1 MPESSGRIETTHI
14 DEVGRTAASSLQ
26 WLLENRNLK
35 GKASHPI
42 THNNKLT
49 LFICGQE
56 GFADIAAEIAR
67 AKDSIDLCCWGFD
80 PGMELVRGNSATWP
94 RGETFGDLLIDAT
107 TRRHLRVRL
116 LIWHDR
122 IGSPI
127 ARTMPGYSHG
137 TSPWKTG
144 GQRADDISAKAS
156 LAMLQ
161 EAVRKKL
168 VLCSAFRGDIV
179 RPEDIP
185 MLAREEYCHSWYAA
199 AFHGLLGRLTIH
211 LRHGDSHAIGK
222 SIATETSQPH
232 GLTMGEIEKPGMSY
246 LGTHHQKT
254 ILIDFSHEKGSKAV
268 GYVMGLNSVTDYW
281 DTTAHL
287 LDDTRREQG
296 GVNERREC
304 LQGMA
309 ADGGFATLK
318 PYQDYACRIDGGKAL
333 IALYNNFVKAWDR
346 AIDDL
351 THQAAG
357 ECVSWYSSCKN
368 PPAQLL
374 REAGPDDSTVQ
385 IVLTQPEEQDKT
397 IKETYFR
404 AVTQASLAAG
414 YLYVENQYFQYEEW
428 ARHLLAERKKVV
440 AAWKAG
446 SVKAGKSLEDMP
458 VMHVFIVIP
467 VPERAQMVPR
477 THDTLATLGQ
487 HAGMTGQNTMID
499 DYNKRSKTRR
509 VRAGFGIS
517 TEAEVKLPDVVQH
530 SNGINK
536 PGVMTLESEFGLKV
550 SVAMLN
556 VSAFDKD
563 RWRYREIYIH
573 SKLMLVDDVFMTLG
587 SANLNQRSMAV
598 DSEIN
603 IATIDRRVA
612 SDLRKRVWR
621 MHSGG
626 LVDGGGGTKGEIVDA
641 YRKWVELMG
650 ANRRKKFDK
659 SENAILKKMTGFLLP
674 LEDKRSSTIRLG

>member
-1 MPESSGRIETTHI
+1 MPESTKRIETTHI

-35 GKASHPI
+35 GNASHPI

-56 GFADIAAEIAR
+56 AFADIAGEIAR
-67 AKDSIDLCCWGFD
+67 AEKSIDLCCWGFD
-80 PGMELVRGNSATWP
+80 PGMELVRGDSATWP
-94 RGETFGDLLIDAT
+94 RGDTFGDLLIDAA
-107 TRRHLRVRL
+107 RRHIRVRL

-122 IGSPI
+122 LGSPMVHN
-127 ARTMPGYSHG
+127 MPGYSHG
-137 TSPWKTG
+137 TSPWKNS
-144 GQRADDISAKAS
+144 GQRSDDISAKAS

-161 EAVRKKL
+161 DAVARKAMI
-168 VLCSAFRGDIV
+168 SGGYRADRV
-179 RPEDIP
+179 RLEDIP
-185 MLAREEYCHSWYAA
+185 MLAREEYCYSWYVD
-199 AFHGLLGRLTIH
+199 AFKGMFGGLEIR
-211 LRHGDSHAIGK
+211 LRHGDSGAISK
-222 SIATETSQPH
+222 SIATEINRPR
-232 GLTMGEIEKPGMSY
+232 GLTMGEIEKPGMLY
-246 LGTHHQKT
+246 LGTHHQKPV
-254 ILIDFSHEKGSKAV
+254 LIDFDHQEGAKAV

-296 GVNERREC
+296 GVNEQREC

-309 ADGGFATLK
+309 VDGGFATLK
-318 PYQDYACRIDGGKAL
+318 PYQDYACRIDGGRAL

-346 AIDDL
+346 AAGDR
-351 THQAAG
+351 THAASG
-357 ECVSWYSSCKN
+357 ASVSRELPHGS
-368 PPAQLL
+368 PPARLL
-374 REAGPDDSTVQ
+374 RKAGPDDSTVQ
-385 IVLTQPEEQDKT
+385 IVLTQPEEQDRT

-414 YLYVENQYFQYEEW
+414 YLYVENQYFQYEDW
-428 ARHLLAERKKVV
+428 AQHLLAERKKVV

-477 THDTLATLGQ
+477 THDTLAALGQ
-487 HAGMTGQNTMID
+487 HNGMTGQNKMID
-499 DYNKRSKTRR
+499 DYNKQPKTRH
-509 VRAGFGIS
+509 VRGGFGI
-517 TEAEVKLPDVVQH
+517 TNEVEVKLPDVVRH

-536 PGVMTLESEFGLKV
+536 PGAMTLESEFGLKV

-556 VSAFDKD
+556 VSAFDND

-603 IATIDRRVA
+603 IATIDTRVA
-612 SDLRKRVWR
+612 RDLRKRVWR
-621 MHSGG
+621 LLSGG
-626 LVDGGGGTKGEIVDA
+626 LVDGGGGTKGEIASA

-659 SENAILKKMTGFLLP
+659 SENAVLKKMTGFLLP

>member
-14 DEVGRTAASSLQ
+14 DEVGRTATSSLQ

-35 GKASHPI
+35 GKATHPI
-42 THNNKLT
+42 THNNKLA

-56 GFADIAAEIAR
+56 AFADIAAEIAK
-67 AKDSIDLCCWGFD
+67 AKHSVDLCCWGFD

-94 RGETFGDLLIDAT
+94 RGDTFGDLLIAAA
-107 TRRHLRVRL
+107 RRHVRVRL

-122 IGSPI
+122 IGSPMVHN
-127 ARTMPGYSHG
+127 MPGHSHG
-137 TSPWKTG
+137 TSPWKTD
-144 GQRADDISAKAS
+144 GQHADDISAKAS

-161 EAVRKKL
+161 DAVARKAMF
-168 VLCSAFRGDIV
+168 SGGFRGDRV

-185 MLAREEYCHSWYAA
+185 MLAREEYCYNWYVA
-199 AFHGLLGRLTIH
+199 AFKGMLSGITIR
-211 LRHGDSHAIGK
+211 LRHGDSGAISK
-222 SIATETSQPH
+222 SISTEINQPR
-232 GLTMGEIEKPGMSY
+232 GLTMGEIEKPGMQY
-246 LGTHHQKT
+246 LGTHHQKPV
-254 ILIDFSHEKGSKAV
+254 LIDFDHEEGAKAV

-304 LQGMA
+304 LQGMT

-346 AIDDL
+346 AGGDR
-351 THQAAG
+351 THAAAA
-357 ECVSWYSSCKN
+357 VSVSRELPQGS
-368 PPAQLL
+368 PPARLL

-477 THDTLATLGQ
+477 THDTLAALGQ

-499 DYNKRSKTRR
+499 DYNKRPKTRR

-517 TEAEVKLPDVVQH
+517 TEAEVKLPDVVRH

-536 PGVMTLESEFGLKV
+536 PGAMTLESEFGLKV

-556 VSAFDKD
+556 VSAFDTN

-612 SDLRKRVWR
+612 RDLRKRVWR

-626 LVDGGGGTKGEIVDA
+626 LVDGGGGTKAEIVDA
-641 YRKWVELMG
+641 FEKWGNLMK
-650 ANRRKKFDK
+650 ANRTKKLAK
-659 SENAILKKMTGFLLP
+659 QGGAKLKKMIGFLLP
-674 LEDKRSSTIRLG
+674 LEDSRSSTIRLG

>member
-1 MPESSGRIETTHI
+1 MPDSTKRTETTHI
-14 DEVGRTAASSLQ
+14 DEVGRTATSSLQ

-56 GFADIAAEIAR
+56 GFADIAGEIAK
-67 AKDSIDLCCWGFD
+67 AKHSIDLCCWGFD

-94 RGETFGDLLIDAT
+94 RGDTFGDVLIAAA
-107 TRRHLRVRL
+107 RRHVRVRL

-122 IGSPI
+122 IGSPMV
-127 ARTMPGYSHG
+127 RNMPGYTHG

-144 GQRADDISAKAS
+144 GQHSDDISAKAS
-156 LAMLQ
+156 LAMLHD
-161 EAVRKKL
+161 AVATKAR
-168 VLCSAFRGDIV
+168 VSGGYRGDRIA
-179 RPEDIP
+179 PEDIP

-199 AFHGLLGRLTIH
+199 AFHGLLEGLEIR
-211 LRHGDSHAIGK
+211 LRHGDSTAIGK
-222 SIATETSQPH
+222 SVATEINQPH
-232 GLTMGEIEKPGMSY
+232 GLTMGEIEKPGMQY
-246 LGTHHQKT
+246 LGTHHQKPV
-254 ILIDFSHEKGSKAV
+254 LIDFAYEEGAKAV

-304 LQGMA
+304 VQGMA

-318 PYQDYACRIDGGKAL
+318 PYQDYACRIDGGRAL

-346 AIDDL
+346 AIDDR
-351 THQAAG
+351 TRSASTD
-357 ECVSWYSSCKN
+357 CVSRELPCGS
-368 PPAQLL
+368 PPARLL
-374 REAGPDDSTVQ
+374 DKAEPSDSTVQ

-428 ARHLLAERKKVV
+428 ARHLLSERKKVV

-446 SVKAGKSLEDMP
+446 SLKAGKTMRDMP
-458 VMHVFIVIP
+458 IMHVFIVIP

-477 THDTLATLGQ
+477 THDTLAALGQ
-487 HAGMTGQNTMID
+487 HDGMTGQNTMID
-499 DYNKRSKTRR
+499 DYNKLPKTRR

-517 TEAEVKLPDVVQH
+517 AEAEVKLPDVVQH

-536 PGVMTLESEFGLKV
+536 PGAMTLESEFGLKV

-603 IATIDRRVA
+603 IATVDRRVA
-612 SDLRKRVWR
+612 RDLRKRVWR
-621 MHSGG
+621 MLSGG
-626 LVDGGGGTKGEIVDA
+626 LVDGGEG
-641 YRKWVELMG
+641 
-650 ANRRKKFDK
+650 RR
-659 SENAILKKMTGFLLP
+659 G
-674 LEDKRSSTIRLG
+674 RLWMLIGSGWS

>member
-1 MPESSGRIETTHI
+1 MPDSSKRNETTHI
-14 DEVGRTAASSLQ
+14 DEVGRTAISSVQ

-35 GKASHPI
+35 GNASHPI

-56 GFADIAAEIAR
+56 AFADIAGQIAR
-67 AKDSIDLCCWGFD
+67 AEDSIDLCCWGFD
-80 PGMELVRGNSATWP
+80 PGMELVRGNSVTWP
-94 RGETFGDLLIDAT
+94 RGETFGDLLIAAA
-107 TRRHLRVRL
+107 RRHVRVRL

-122 IGSPI
+122 LGSPMVHN
-127 ARTMPGYSHG
+127 MPGHSHG
-137 TSPWKTG
+137 TSPWKNS
-144 GQRADDISAKAS
+144 GQRVDDISAKAS

-161 EAVRKKL
+161 DAVATRERVSGGHRADRIAL
-168 VLCSAFRGDIV
+168 
-179 RPEDIP
+179 EDIP
-185 MLAREEYCHSWYAA
+185 MLAREEYCYSWYVL
-199 AFHGLLGRLTIH
+199 AFKGLFEGLEIR
-211 LRHGDSHAIGK
+211 LRHGDSGAISK
-222 SIATETSQPH
+222 SIETELSQPH
-232 GLTMGEIEKPGMSY
+232 GLTMGEIEKPGMLY
-246 LGTHHQKT
+246 LGTHHQKPV
-254 ILIDFSHEKGSKAV
+254 LIDFAHEEGAKAV

-287 LDDTRREQG
+287 LNDTRREQG

-304 LQGMA
+304 LQGLA

-318 PYQDYACRIDGGKAL
+318 PYQDYACRIDGGRAL

-346 AIDDL
+346 AADDR
-351 THQAAG
+351 THAAANAS
-357 ECVSWYSSCKN
+357 VSRKLPRGS
-368 PPAQLL
+368 PPALLL
-374 REAGPDDSTVQ
+374 RKAERDDSTVQ

-414 YLYVENQYFQYEEW
+414 YLYVENQYFQYEDW
-428 ARHLLAERKKVV
+428 ARHLLAERRKVV

-446 SVKAGKSLEDMP
+446 SLKAGKTMRDMP
-458 VMHVFIVIP
+458 IMHVLIVIP

-477 THDTLATLGQ
+477 THDTLATLGR
-487 HAGMTGQNTMID
+487 HDGMTGQNTMID
-499 DYNKRSKTRR
+499 DYNKRPKTRQ
-509 VRAGFGIS
+509 VRGGFGITS
-517 TEAEVKLPDVVQH
+517 EVEVKLPDVVRH

-536 PGVMTLESEFGLKV
+536 PGAMTLESDFGLKV

-603 IATIDRRVA
+603 IATVDYRVA
-612 SDLRKRVWR
+612 RELRKRVWR

-641 YRKWVELMG
+641 FEKWEELMG
-650 ANRRKKFDK
+650 ENRGRKKSD
-659 SENAILKKMTGFLLP
+659 SASADHKKMSGFLLP
-674 LEDKRSSTIRLG
+674 FEDSRSSTLRLG

>member
-1 MPESSGRIETTHI
+1 MSDSTKRTETTHI
-14 DEVGRTAASSLQ
+14 DEVGRTATSSLQ

-35 GKASHPI
+35 GNASHPI

-56 GFADIAAEIAR
+56 GFADIAGEIAK
-67 AKDSIDLCCWGFD
+67 AKHSIDLCCWGFD

-94 RGETFGDLLIDAT
+94 RGDTFGDLLIAAA
-107 TRRHLRVRL
+107 RRHVRVRL
-116 LIWHDR
+116 LIWYDR
-122 IGSPI
+122 LGSPMV
-127 ARTMPGYSHG
+127 RSMPGYTHG
-137 TSPWKTG
+137 TLPWKTG
-144 GQRADDISAKAS
+144 GQRSDDISAKAS
-156 LAMLQ
+156 LAMLRN
-161 EAVRKKL
+161 AVATRAR
-168 VLCSAFRGDIV
+168 VNGGYRGDRIP
-179 RPEDIP
+179 PEDIP

-199 AFHGLLGRLTIH
+199 AFHGLLEGLEIR
-211 LRHGDSHAIGK
+211 LRHGDSTAISK
-222 SIATETSQPH
+222 SIATEISQPH
-232 GLTMGEIEKPGMSY
+232 GLTMGEIEKPGMQY
-246 LGTHHQKT
+246 LGTHHQKPV
-254 ILIDFSHEKGSKAV
+254 LIDFAHEEGAKAV

-304 LQGMA
+304 VQGMA
-309 ADGGFATLK
+309 TDGGFATLK
-318 PYQDYACRIDGGKAL
+318 PYQDYACRIDGGRAL

-346 AIDDL
+346 AIDDR
-351 THQAAG
+351 TRSASTD
-357 ECVSWYSSCKN
+357 CVSRELPCGS
-368 PPAQLL
+368 PPARLL
-374 REAGPDDSTVQ
+374 DKAEPSDSTVQ

-428 ARHLLAERKKVV
+428 AQHLLAARKRVV

-446 SVKAGKSLEDMP
+446 SLKAGKTMRDMP

-477 THDTLATLGQ
+477 THDTLAALGQ

-499 DYNKRSKTRR
+499 DYNKRPKTQR
-509 VRAGFGIS
+509 VRTGFGIS
-517 TEAEVKLPDVVQH
+517 AEVEVKLPDVVQH

-536 PGVMTLESEFGLKV
+536 PGAMTLESEFGLKV

-573 SKLMLVDDVFMTLG
+573 SKLMLVDDIFMTLG

-603 IATIDRRVA
+603 IATVDRRVA
-612 SDLRKRVWR
+612 RDLRKRVWR
-621 MHSGG
+621 MLSGG

-641 YRKWVELMG
+641 YRKWGNLMKSNRTKKLAKQGG
-650 ANRRKKFDK
+650 AK
-659 SENAILKKMTGFLLP
+659 LQKMTGFLLP
-674 LEDKRSSTIRLG
+674 LEDGRSSTMRLG

>member
-1 MPESSGRIETTHI
+1 MPESTKRIETTHI
-14 DEVGRTAASSLQ
+14 DEVGRTATSSVQ

-56 GFADIAAEIAR
+56 AFADIAGEIAR
-67 AKDSIDLCCWGFD
+67 AEKSIDLCCWGFD

-94 RGETFGDLLIDAT
+94 RGDTFGDLLIDAA
-107 TRRHLRVRL
+107 RRHVKVRL

-122 IGSPI
+122 IGSPMVHN
-127 ARTMPGYSHG
+127 MPGHSHG

-144 GQRADDISAKAS
+144 GQRSDDISAKAS

-161 EAVRKKL
+161 DAVQKERLIFSKGHG
-168 VLCSAFRGDIV
+168 GDVV
-179 RPEDIP
+179 RPEDVP

-254 ILIDFSHEKGSKAV
+254 ILIDFDHKEGAKAV

-309 ADGGFATLK
+309 ADGGFSTLK

-346 AIDDL
+346 AIDDR
-351 THQAAG
+351 TRSASTD
-357 ECVSWYSSCKN
+357 CVSRELPCGS
-368 PPAQLL
+368 PPARLL
-374 REAGPDDSTVQ
+374 DKAGPDDSIVQ
-385 IVLTQPEEQDKT
+385 IVLTQPEEQDRT
-397 IKETYFR
+397 IKEVYFR

-414 YLYVENQYFQYEEW
+414 YLYVENQYFQYEDW

-446 SVKAGKSLEDMP
+446 SVKAGKTMRDMP
-458 VMHVFIVIP
+458 LMHVFIVIP

-477 THDTLATLGQ
+477 SHDTLAALGQ
-487 HAGMTGQNTMID
+487 HDGMTGQNKMID
-499 DYNKRSKTRR
+499 DYNKQPKTRH
-509 VRAGFGIS
+509 VRGGFGI
-517 TEAEVKLPDVVQH
+517 TNEVEVKLPDVVRH

-536 PGVMTLESEFGLKV
+536 PGAMTLESEFGLKV

-556 VSAFDKD
+556 VSAFDTD

-603 IATIDRRVA
+603 IATVDYRVA
-612 SDLRKRVWR
+612 TDLRKRVWR

-626 LVDGGGGTKGEIVDA
+626 LVDGGSGTKAEIVDA
-641 YRKWVELMG
+641 FEKWVELMG
-650 ANRRKKFDK
+650 ENRGRKKSD
-659 SENAILKKMTGFLLP
+659 SASADHKKMSGFLLP
-674 LEDKRSSTIRLG
+674 LEDSRSSTLRLG

>member
-1 MPESSGRIETTHI
+1 MPDSSKRIETTHI
-14 DEVGRTAASSLQ
+14 DEVGRTATSSLQ

-56 GFADIAAEIAR
+56 AFADIAGEIAR
-67 AKDSIDLCCWGFD
+67 AKHSIDLCCWGFD

-94 RGETFGDLLIDAT
+94 RGDTYGDLLIAAA
-107 TRRHLRVRL
+107 RRHVRVRL

-122 IGSPI
+122 IGSPMVHN
-127 ARTMPGYSHG
+127 MPGHSHG
-137 TSPWKTG
+137 TSPWKID
-144 GQRADDISAKAS
+144 GQRTDKLSAKAS
-156 LAMLQ
+156 LAMLHD
-161 EAVRKKL
+161 AVKKKKP
-168 VLCSAFRGDIV
+168 VVGNGYWGEYV

-199 AFHGLLGRLTIH
+199 AFSGLFGGLEIR
-211 LRHGDSHAIGK
+211 LRHGDSGAIGK
-222 SIATETSQPH
+222 SIATEINQPG
-232 GLTMGEIEKPGMSY
+232 GLTMGEIEKPGMQY
-246 LGTHHQKT
+246 LGTHHQKPV
-254 ILIDFSHEKGSKAV
+254 LIDFDHEEGAKAV

-304 LQGMA
+304 LQGRA

-333 IALYNNFVKAWDR
+333 IALYNNFAKAWDR
-346 AIDDL
+346 A
-351 THQAAG
+351 AG
-357 ECVSWYSSCKN
+357 DRTRSASTDCVSRELPCGS
-368 PPAQLL
+368 PPARLL
-374 REAGPDDSTVQ
+374 REAGKDDSTVQ

-477 THDTLATLGQ
+477 THDSLAALGQ
-487 HAGMTGQNTMID
+487 HDGMTGQNTMID
-499 DYNKRSKTRR
+499 GYNKRPKTRR
-509 VRAGFGIS
+509 VRDEFGVPS
-517 TEAEVKLPDVVQH
+517 EVAVQLPDVVRH

-536 PGVMTLESEFGLKV
+536 PGAMTLESEFGLKV

-556 VSAFDKD
+556 VSAFDND

-603 IATIDRRVA
+603 ITTIDHRVA
-612 SDLRKRVWR
+612 RDLRKRVWR

-626 LVDGGGGTKGEIVDA
+626 LVDGGGGTKAEIVDA

-659 SENAILKKMTGFLLP
+659 SENAVLKKMTGFLLP

>member
-14 DEVGRTAASSLQ
+14 DEVGRTATSSLQ

-35 GKASHPI
+35 GKATHPI

-56 GFADIAAEIAR
+56 GFADIASEIAN
-67 AKDSIDLCCWGFD
+67 AEKSIDLCCWGFD

-94 RGETFGDLLIDAT
+94 RGETFGDLLIAAA
-107 TRRHLRVRL
+107 RRHVRVRL

-122 IGSPI
+122 IGSPMV
-127 ARTMPGYSHG
+127 RSMPGYSHG

-161 EAVRKKL
+161 DAVQKKKPIAGNGYWGEYL
-168 VLCSAFRGDIV
+168 
-179 RPEDIP
+179 RPESIP
-185 MLAREEYCHSWYAA
+185 IMAREEYCYSWYAA
-199 AFHGLLGRLTIH
+199 AFNGLFGGLEIR
-211 LRHGDSHAIGK
+211 LRHGDSGAIGK
-222 SIATETSQPH
+222 SIATEINQPH
-232 GLTMGEIEKPGMSY
+232 GLTMGEIEKPGMQY
-246 LGTHHQKT
+246 LGTHHQKPV
-254 ILIDFSHEKGSKAV
+254 LIDFDHEEGAKAV

-304 LQGMA
+304 VQGMT

-333 IALYNNFVKAWDR
+333 IALYNNFAKAWDR
-346 AIDDL
+346 AAGDR
-351 THQAAG
+351 THGAATAS
-357 ECVSWYSSCKN
+357 VSRELPHGS
-368 PPAQLL
+368 PPARLL
-374 REAGPDDSTVQ
+374 RKAEPSDSTVQ

-477 THDTLATLGQ
+477 THDTLAALGQ

-499 DYNKRSKTRR
+499 DYNKRPKTRR

-530 SNGINK
+530 ANGINK
-536 PGVMTLESEFGLKV
+536 PGAMTLESEFGLKV

-573 SKLMLVDDVFMTLG
+573 SKLMLVDDAFMTLG

-603 IATIDRRVA
+603 IATDDYRVA
-612 SDLRKRVWR
+612 RDLRKRVWR

-626 LVDGGGGTKGEIVDA
+626 LVDGGEGTKAEIVDA

-650 ANRRKKFDK
+650 ENRGRKKSD
-659 SENAILKKMTGFLLP
+659 SASADHKKMTGFLLP
-674 LEDKRSSTIRLG
+674 LEDRRSSTIRLG

>member
-1 MPESSGRIETTHI
+1 MPEPTSRIETTHI
-14 DEVGRTAASSLQ
+14 DEVGRSATSSLQ

-56 GFADIAAEIAR
+56 GFADIAGEIAR
-67 AKDSIDLCCWGFD
+67 AEKSIDLCCWGFD

-94 RGETFGDLLIDAT
+94 RGDTFGDLLIAAA
-107 TRRHLRVRL
+107 RRHVRVRL

-122 IGSPI
+122 IGSPMVHN
-127 ARTMPGYSHG
+127 MPGHTHG
-137 TSPWKTG
+137 TSPWKIG

-161 EAVRKKL
+161 EVVRKKKP
-168 VLCSAFRGDIV
+168 VAGHGYWGEYV

-185 MLAREEYCHSWYAA
+185 TMAREEYCHSWYAA
-199 AFHGLLGRLTIH
+199 AFKGQFGGLEIR
-211 LRHGDSHAIGK
+211 LRHGDSAAISK
-222 SIATETSQPH
+222 SIATEINRPH
-232 GLTMGEIEKPGMSY
+232 GLTMGEIEKPGMQY
-246 LGTHHQKT
+246 LGTHHQKPV
-254 ILIDFSHEKGSKAV
+254 LIDFDHEEGAKAV

-346 AIDDL
+346 AAGDR
-351 THQAAG
+351 THAASTAS
-357 ECVSWYSSCKN
+357 VSRELPHGS
-368 PPAQLL
+368 PPARLL
-374 REAGPDDSTVQ
+374 RKAEPGDSIVQ

-404 AVTQASLAAG
+404 AVTQASLAGG

-446 SVKAGKSLEDMP
+446 SAKAGKSLEDMP

-477 THDTLATLGQ
+477 THDTLAALGQ
-487 HAGMTGQNTMID
+487 HAGMTGQNEMID
-499 DYNKRSKTRR
+499 DYNKAPKTRL
-509 VRAGFGIS
+509 VRAGFGI
-517 TEAEVKLPDVVQH
+517 TAEVAVQLPDVVRH

-556 VSAFDKD
+556 VSAFDND

-603 IATIDRRVA
+603 IATVDYRVA
-612 SDLRKRVWR
+612 RDLRKRVWR

-626 LVDGGGGTKGEIVDA
+626 LVDGGGGTKAEIVTAFKD
-641 YRKWVELMG
+641 WNNLMRS
-650 ANRRKKFDK
+650 NRKKKFNK
-659 SENAILKKMTGFLLP
+659 SGTAIFKKMTGFLLP

>member
-1 MPESSGRIETTHI
+1 MPESTKRIETTHI
-14 DEVGRTAASSLQ
+14 DEVGRIAASSLQ

-35 GKASHPI
+35 GNASHPI

-56 GFADIAAEIAR
+56 AFADIAGEIAR
-67 AKDSIDLCCWGFD
+67 AEKSIDLCCWGFD
-80 PGMELVRGNSATWP
+80 PGMELVRGDSATWP
-94 RGETFGDLLIDAT
+94 RGDTFGDLLIDAA
-107 TRRHLRVRL
+107 RRHIRVRL
-116 LIWHDR
+116 LVWHDR
-122 IGSPI
+122 LGSPMVHN
-127 ARTMPGYSHG
+127 MPGYSHG
-137 TSPWKTG
+137 TSPWKNS
-144 GQRADDISAKAS
+144 GQRSDDISAKAS

-161 EAVRKKL
+161 DAVARKERVSGGYRADRIPL
-168 VLCSAFRGDIV
+168 
-179 RPEDIP
+179 EDIP
-185 MLAREEYCHSWYAA
+185 MLARDEYCYSWYVA
-199 AFHGLLGRLTIH
+199 AFKGLFGGLEIR
-211 LRHGDSHAIGK
+211 LRHGDSGAIST
-222 SIATETSQPH
+222 SIATEINQPR
-232 GLTMGEIEKPGMSY
+232 GLTMGEIEKPGMLY
-246 LGTHHQKT
+246 LGTHHQKPV
-254 ILIDFSHEKGSKAV
+254 LIDFDHQEGAKAV

-296 GVNERREC
+296 GVNEQREC

-318 PYQDYACRIDGGKAL
+318 PYQDYACRIDGGRAL

-346 AIDDL
+346 AVDDR
-351 THQAAG
+351 THAAAG
-357 ECVSWYSSCKN
+357 ASVSRELPQGS
-368 PPAQLL
+368 PPARLL
-374 REAGPDDSTVQ
+374 RKAGPDDSTVQ
-385 IVLTQPEEQDKT
+385 IVLTQPEEQDRT
-397 IKETYFR
+397 IKESYFR

-414 YLYVENQYFQYEEW
+414 YLYVENQYFQYEDW
-428 ARHLLAERKKVV
+428 ARHLLAERRKVV

-458 VMHVFIVIP
+458 VMQVFIVIP
-467 VPERAQMVPR
+467 VPERTQMVPR
-477 THDTLATLGQ
+477 THDTLAALGQ
-487 HAGMTGQNTMID
+487 HDGMTGQNMMID
-499 DYNKRSKTRR
+499 DYNKQPKTRH
-509 VRAGFGIS
+509 VRGGFGITS
-517 TEAEVKLPDVVQH
+517 EVEVQLPDVVRH

-536 PGVMTLESEFGLKV
+536 PGAMTLESEFGLKV

-603 IATIDRRVA
+603 IATVDSRVA
-612 SDLRKRVWR
+612 GNLRKRVWH
-621 MHSGG
+621 MLSGG
-626 LVDGGGGTKGEIVDA
+626 LVDGGGGTKGEIASA

-659 SENAILKKMTGFLLP
+659 SENAVLKKMTGFLLP

>member
-1 MPESSGRIETTHI
+1 MPESTKRTETTHI
-14 DEVGRTAASSLQ
+14 DEVGRTAASSVQ

-56 GFADIAAEIAR
+56 GFADIAGEIAR
-67 AKDSIDLCCWGFD
+67 AEKSIDLCCWGFD

-94 RGETFGDLLIDAT
+94 RGETFGDLLIDAA
-107 TRRHLRVRL
+107 RRHVKVRL

-122 IGSPI
+122 IGSPMVHN
-127 ARTMPGYSHG
+127 MPGHSHG
-137 TSPWKTG
+137 TSPWKNT
-144 GQRADDISAKAS
+144 GQRFDDISAKGS
-156 LAMLQ
+156 LTMLQ
-161 EAVRKKL
+161 DAVARRER
-168 VLCSAFRGDIV
+168 VSGGYRGDRIP
-179 RPEDIP
+179 PEDIP
-185 MLAREEYCHSWYAA
+185 MLAREEYCYSWYAA
-199 AFHGLLGRLTIH
+199 ALHGLLGRLTIH

-254 ILIDFSHEKGSKAV
+254 ILIDFDYKEGAKAV

-304 LQGMA
+304 LQGVA

-346 AIDDL
+346 AIDDR
-351 THQAAG
+351 TRSASTD
-357 ECVSWYSSCKN
+357 CVSRELPCGS
-368 PPAQLL
+368 PPARLL
-374 REAGPDDSTVQ
+374 DKAGPDDSIVQ

-397 IKETYFR
+397 IKEIYFR

-414 YLYVENQYFQYEEW
+414 YVYVENQYFQYEDW
-428 ARHLLAERKKVV
+428 AQHLLAERKKVV

-477 THDTLATLGQ
+477 THDTLAALGQ
-487 HAGMTGQNTMID
+487 HEGMTGQNKMID
-499 DYNKRSKTRR
+499 GYNKQPKIRS
-509 VRAGFGIS
+509 VRAGFGIIS
-517 TEAEVKLPDVVQH
+517 EVEAKLPDVVRH

-536 PGVMTLESEFGLKV
+536 PGAMKLESEFGLKV

-556 VSAFDKD
+556 VSAFDTD

-603 IATIDRRVA
+603 IATVDYRVA
-612 SDLRKRVWR
+612 TDLRKRVWR

-626 LVDGGGGTKGEIVDA
+626 LVDGGSGRKAEIVTAFKD
-641 YRKWVELMG
+641 WNNLMRS
-650 ANRRKKFDK
+650 NRKKKFEK

>member
-1 MPESSGRIETTHI
+1 MPESTSRIETTHI

-56 GFADIAAEIAR
+56 AFADIAGEIAR
-67 AKDSIDLCCWGFD
+67 AEKSIDLCCWGFD

-94 RGETFGDLLIDAT
+94 RGDTFGDLLIDAA
-107 TRRHLRVRL
+107 RRHIRVRL
-116 LIWHDR
+116 LIWHDVL
-122 IGSPI
+122 GSPMVHN
-127 ARTMPGYSHG
+127 MPGYSHG
-137 TSPWKTG
+137 TSPSKNS
-144 GQRADDISAKAS
+144 GQRFDDISAQGS

-161 EAVRKKL
+161 DAVARKERF
-168 VLCSAFRGDIV
+168 SGGYRGDRV

-185 MLAREEYCHSWYAA
+185 MLAREEYCYSWYVA
-199 AFHGLLGRLTIH
+199 AFKGLFGGLEIR
-211 LRHGDSHAIGK
+211 LRHGDSGAISK
-222 SIATETSQPH
+222 SIATEINQPR
-232 GLTMGEIEKPGMSY
+232 GLTMREIEKPGMQY
-246 LGTHHQKT
+246 LGTHHQKPV
-254 ILIDFSHEKGSKAV
+254 LIDFDHQEGAKAV

-296 GVNERREC
+296 GANERREC

-309 ADGGFATLK
+309 TDGGFATLK
-318 PYQDYACRIDGGKAL
+318 PYQDYACRIDGGRSL

-346 AIDDL
+346 AAGDR
-351 THQAAG
+351 THAASTAS
-357 ECVSWYSSCKN
+357 VSRELPHGS
-368 PPAQLL
+368 PPARLL
-374 REAGPDDSTVQ
+374 RKAGPDDSTVQ

-414 YLYVENQYFQYEEW
+414 YLYVENQYFQYEDW
-428 ARHLLAERKKVV
+428 AQHLLSERKKVV

-446 SVKAGKSLEDMP
+446 GVKAGKSLEDMP

-477 THDTLATLGQ
+477 THDTLAALGQ

-499 DYNKRSKTRR
+499 DYNKRPKTRR

-517 TEAEVKLPDVVQH
+517 TEAEVKLPDVVRH

-536 PGVMTLESEFGLKV
+536 PGAMTLESEFGLKV

-556 VSAFDKD
+556 VSAFDTN

-603 IATIDRRVA
+603 IATDDYRVA
-612 SDLRKRVWR
+612 RDLRKRVWR
-621 MHSGG
+621 MLSGG
-626 LVDGGGGTKGEIVDA
+626 LVDGGGGTKGEIVNA
-641 YRKWVELMG
+641 FEKWGNLMK
-650 ANRRKKFDK
+650 ANRTKKLAK
-659 SENAILKKMTGFLLP
+659 QGGAKLKKMTGFLLP
-674 LEDKRSSTIRLG
+674 LEDERSSTIRLG

>member
-14 DEVGRTAASSLQ
+14 DEVGRTATSSLQ

-56 GFADIAAEIAR
+56 GFADIAGEIAK
-67 AKDSIDLCCWGFD
+67 AKHSIDLCCWGFD

-94 RGETFGDLLIDAT
+94 RGDTFGDLLIAAA
-107 TRRHLRVRL
+107 RRHVRVRL
-116 LIWHDR
+116 LIWYDR
-122 IGSPI
+122 IGSPMVHN
-127 ARTMPGYSHG
+127 MPGHSHG
-137 TSPWKTG
+137 TSPWKIG
-144 GQRADDISAKAS
+144 GRRADDISAKAS

-161 EAVRKKL
+161 DAVATRAII
-168 VLCSAFRGDIV
+168 SGGYRGDRIP
-179 RPEDIP
+179 PEDIP

-199 AFHGLLGRLTIH
+199 AFHGLLEGLEIR
-211 LRHGDSHAIGK
+211 LRHGDSAAISK
-222 SIATETSQPH
+222 SIATEINQPR
-232 GLTMGEIEKPGMSY
+232 GLTMGEIEKPGMQY
-246 LGTHHQKT
+246 LGTHHQKPV
-254 ILIDFSHEKGSKAV
+254 LIDFDHEEGAKAV

-296 GVNERREC
+296 GANERREC

-318 PYQDYACRIDGGKAL
+318 PYQDYACRIDGGRAL

-346 AIDDL
+346 AIDDR
-351 THQAAG
+351 TRSASTD
-357 ECVSWYSSCKN
+357 CVSRELPCGS
-368 PPAQLL
+368 PPARLL
-374 REAGPDDSTVQ
+374 RKVEPGDSTVQ

-414 YLYVENQYFQYEEW
+414 YLYVENQYFQYEDW

-477 THDTLATLGQ
+477 THDTLAALGQ
-487 HAGMTGQNTMID
+487 HDGMTGQNTMID
-499 DYNKRSKTRR
+499 DYNKRPKTRH
-509 VRAGFGIS
+509 VRGGFGI
-517 TEAEVKLPDVVQH
+517 TNEVEVTLPDVVRH

-536 PGVMTLESEFGLKV
+536 PGAMTLESEFGLKV

-612 SDLRKRVWR
+612 RDLRKRVWR

-641 YRKWVELMG
+641 YGNWVKLMKD
-650 ANRRKKFDK
+650 NRGKK
-659 SENAILKKMTGFLLP
+659 NRILKILQIK
-674 LEDKRSSTIRLG
+674 K

>member
-1 MPESSGRIETTHI
+1 MPESTSRIETTHI
-14 DEVGRTAASSLQ
+14 DEVGRTATSALQ

-35 GKASHPI
+35 GKATHPI

-56 GFADIAAEIAR
+56 GFADIAGEIAK
-67 AKDSIDLCCWGFD
+67 AEKSIDLCCWGFD
-80 PGMELVRGNSATWP
+80 PGMELVRANGATWP
-94 RGETFGDLLIDAT
+94 RGDTFGDLLIAAA
-107 TRRHLRVRL
+107 RRHVRVRL
-116 LIWHDR
+116 LVWHDR
-122 IGSPI
+122 IGSPMVHN
-127 ARTMPGYSHG
+127 MPGHSHG
-137 TSPWKTG
+137 TSPWKTD
-144 GQRADDISAKAS
+144 GQRADKLSAKAS
-156 LAMLQ
+156 LAMLHD
-161 EAVRKKL
+161 AVQKKKPIL
-168 VLCSAFRGDIV
+168 GNGYWGEYV

-185 MLAREEYCHSWYAA
+185 TMAREEYCHSWYAA
-199 AFHGLLGRLTIH
+199 AFKGMLSGITIR
-211 LRHGDSHAIGK
+211 LRHGDSGAISK
-222 SIATETSQPH
+222 SISTEINQPR
-232 GLTMGEIEKPGMSY
+232 GLTMGEIEKPGMQY
-246 LGTHHQKT
+246 LGTHHQKQV
-254 ILIDFSHEKGSKAV
+254 LIDFDHEEGAKAV

-304 LQGMA
+304 LQGMV

-318 PYQDYACRIDGGKAL
+318 PYQDYACRIDGGRAL

-346 AIDDL
+346 AADDR
-351 THQAAG
+351 THAAANAS
-357 ECVSWYSSCKN
+357 VSRELPQGS
-368 PPAQLL
+368 PPARLL

-414 YLYVENQYFQYEEW
+414 YLYVENQYFQYEDW
-428 ARHLLAERKKVV
+428 AQHLLSERKKVV

-446 SVKAGKSLEDMP
+446 SLKAGKTMRDMP

-477 THDTLATLGQ
+477 THDTLAALGL

-499 DYNKRSKTRR
+499 DYNKQPKTRH
-509 VRAGFGIS
+509 VRGGFGI
-517 TEAEVKLPDVVQH
+517 TNEVEVKLPDVVQH

-536 PGVMTLESEFGLKV
+536 PGVMALESEFGLKV

-556 VSAFDKD
+556 VSAFDND

-612 SDLRKRVWR
+612 HDLRKRVWR

-626 LVDGGGGTKGEIVDA
+626 LVDGGGGTKAEIVDA
-641 YRKWVELMG
+641 FEKWGNLMK
-650 ANRRKKFDK
+650 ANRTKKLAKQGGAKF
-659 SENAILKKMTGFLLP
+659 KKMTGFLLP
-674 LEDKRSSTIRLG
+674 LEDSRSSTMRLG

>member
-1 MPESSGRIETTHI
+1 MPESTKRIETTHI
-14 DEVGRTAASSLQ
+14 DEVGRTAASSVQ

-42 THNNKLT
+42 THNNKLA

-56 GFADIAAEIAR
+56 AFADIAGEIAR
-67 AKDSIDLCCWGFD
+67 AEKSIDLCCWGFD

-94 RGETFGDLLIDAT
+94 RGDTFGDLLIDAA
-107 TRRHLRVRL
+107 RRHVKVRL

-122 IGSPI
+122 IGSPMVHN
-127 ARTMPGYSHG
+127 MPGHSHG
-137 TSPWKTG
+137 TSPWKNT
-144 GQRADDISAKAS
+144 GQRFDDISAKAS
-156 LAMLQ
+156 LAMLHD
-161 EAVRKKL
+161 AVATRERI
-168 VLCSAFRGDIV
+168 SGGYRGDRIP
-179 RPEDIP
+179 PEDIP
-185 MLAREEYCHSWYAA
+185 MLAREEYCYSWYVL
-199 AFHGLLGRLTIH
+199 AFKGLFGNLEIR
-211 LRHGDSHAIGK
+211 LRHGDSGAISK
-222 SIATETSQPH
+222 SIATEINQPR
-232 GLTMGEIEKPGMSY
+232 GLTMLEIEKPGMQY
-246 LGTHHQKT
+246 LGTHHQKPV
-254 ILIDFSHEKGSKAV
+254 LIDFDHQEGAKAV

-318 PYQDYACRIDGGKAL
+318 PYQDYACRIDGGRAL
-333 IALYNNFVKAWDR
+333 IALYNNFAKAWDR
-346 AIDDL
+346 AAGDRM
-351 THQAAG
+351 HAAANAS
-357 ECVSWYSSCKN
+357 VSRELPQGS
-368 PPAQLL
+368 PPARLL
-374 REAGPDDSTVQ
+374 RKAGQDDSTVQ
-385 IVLTQPEEQDKT
+385 IVLTQPEEQDRT
-397 IKETYFR
+397 IKEIYFR

-414 YLYVENQYFQYEEW
+414 YVYVENQYFQYEDW
-428 ARHLLAERKKVV
+428 AQHLLAERKKVV

-446 SVKAGKSLEDMP
+446 SVKAGKTMRDMP
-458 VMHVFIVIP
+458 IMHVFIVIP

-477 THDTLATLGQ
+477 THDTLAALGQ
-487 HAGMTGQNTMID
+487 HDGMTGQNKMID
-499 DYNKRSKTRR
+499 DYNKQPKTRH
-509 VRAGFGIS
+509 VRGGFGI
-517 TEAEVKLPDVVQH
+517 TNEVEVKLPDVVRH

-536 PGVMTLESEFGLKV
+536 PGAMTLESEFGLKV

-556 VSAFDKD
+556 VSAFDTD

-603 IATIDRRVA
+603 IATIDSRVA
-612 SDLRKRVWR
+612 TDLRKRVWR

-626 LVDGGGGTKGEIVDA
+626 LVDGGGGTKAEIVDA
-641 YRKWVELMG
+641 FEKLVELMG

-659 SENAILKKMTGFLLP
+659 SENTILKKMTGFLLP